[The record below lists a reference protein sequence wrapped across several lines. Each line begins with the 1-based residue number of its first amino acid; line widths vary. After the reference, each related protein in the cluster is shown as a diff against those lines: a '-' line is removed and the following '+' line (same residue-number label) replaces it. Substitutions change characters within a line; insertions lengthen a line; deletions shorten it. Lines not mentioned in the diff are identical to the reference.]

1 MRLFSSLSIRS
12 GLVLTALLAVLPAL
26 ALQLAAGLEHRR
38 HLETEAKAEASR
50 AVAAMAEVQGRITD
64 STRLLLT
71 ALAAM
76 PELRAKDST
85 ACSAL
90 FASLLDKNPIYANM
104 LALDVR
110 GDVFASGQS
119 VHPVNLADRKHY
131 RDAMA
136 TRQFVAGEYVV
147 SRSTGEPAF
156 PFAMPILD
164 DAEQVVGI
172 LVAAVKLDSF
182 DAAFAKMRMP
192 AAANLGLADRNG
204 IRLFYRPLTPTNPPG
219 QPIRPAL
226 YDAIQAGGDEGLVLQ
241 PGSDGVLRYYAY
253 RKLRLSPTAPPYMS
267 LIVGLPE
274 NVVLAPAN
282 RALAENLGLLAV
294 AAALALGVAWAVGG
308 PILARRLARI
318 ADTAARI
325 GQGDRQAR
333 TGVPHD
339 ASGIGQVAASLDAM
353 ADQLAVSDAERDRA
367 LAALRASQQRLAH
380 IAASMPDWIWETN
393 ADGRYVYMG
402 EKVKDA
408 LGYEPASLIG
418 RSVFDCLAPGE
429 EETMRP
435 VVAKAREAL
444 LPIRDLINWR
454 IAADGTRRCL
464 MCNAVP
470 WHDEDGTFRGYRG
483 VSKDVTKWIEA
494 DRAVRASLAEKEIL
508 LKEIHHRVKNNL
520 QIISSLLYLQAEQ
533 VDDPVA
539 LESFRVSRNRIAS
552 MALVHEEIYRS
563 SDLARIRLDNYIR
576 DLLPKIFG
584 QIGQGAPVAVD
595 CRLDPVTVPIEQAV
609 PAGLVVNELL
619 TNAHKHAFR
628 DNAQAHLDVTL
639 AVRNGSV
646 EIAVADNGPGLTED
660 FTVESTGT
668 LGMQLVGNLA
678 RQLGGQVTA
687 RNDHGAVFSLTF
699 PAAGRT

>member
-26 ALQLAAGLEHRR
+26 ALQLATGLEHRR
-38 HLETEAKAEASR
+38 HLEAEAKAEASR
-50 AVAAMAEVQGRITD
+50 AAAAMAEVQVRITD

-76 PELRAKDST
+76 PELRAKDAA
-85 ACSAL
+85 ACTAL
-90 FASLLDKNPIYANM
+90 FASLLDKNPVYANI
-104 LALDVR
+104 LAVDAS
-110 GDVFASGQS
+110 GDVFAAGQPYGS
-119 VHPVNLADRKHY
+119 VNLSDRKHF

-136 TRQFVAGEYVV
+136 TRQFVAGEYIV
-147 SRSTGEPAF
+147 SRSTGDSAF

-164 DAEQVVGI
+164 DAGQAVGI

-192 AAANLGLADRNG
+192 SGANLGLSDRNG
-204 IRLFYRPLTPTNPPG
+204 LRLFYRPVNPANPVG
-219 QPIRPAL
+219 SPIRSAIF
-226 YDAIQAGGDEGLVLQ
+226 DIIQAGGDDGLTLQ
-241 PGSDGVLRYYAY
+241 AGSDGVLRYYAF
-253 RKLRLSPTAPPYMS
+253 RKLRLSPAAPPYMS
-267 LIVGLPE
+267 LVVGLPE
-274 NVVLAPAN
+274 SVVLAPAN
-282 RALAENLGLLAV
+282 RALAENLGLLAA

-308 PILARRLARI
+308 PILARRLTRI

-333 TGVPHD
+333 TGLPHD
-339 ASGIGQVAASLDAM
+339 VSGLGQVAASLDAM
-353 ADQLAVSDAERDRA
+353 ADQLAASDAERDRA

-380 IAASMPDWIWETN
+380 ITASMPDWIWETDT
-393 ADGRYVYMG
+393 DGRYVYMG
-402 EKVKDA
+402 DKVEDC
-408 LGYEPASLIG
+408 LGYTAQELIG
-418 RSVFDCLAPGE
+418 KTVFDLYPPGE
-429 EETMRP
+429 EAAMRP
-435 VVAKAREAL
+435 IIAAALEARQ
-444 LPIRDLINWR
+444 PIRDLINWR
-454 IAADGTRRCL
+454 IAADGLRRCL

-508 LKEIHHRVKNNL
+508 LKEVHHRVKNNL

-563 SDLARIRLDNYIR
+563 ADLARIRLDNYIR

-584 QIGQGAPVAVD
+584 QVGQGAPVAVD

-628 DNAQAHLDVTL
+628 DNGEARLDVTL
-639 AVRNGSV
+639 AVRDGFV
-646 EIAVADNGPGLTED
+646 EIAVADNGPGLAPD
-660 FTVESTGT
+660 FAVESTGT

>member
-12 GLVLTALLAVLPAL
+12 GLVLTVLLAVLPAL
-26 ALQLAAGLEHRR
+26 ALQLATGLEHRR
-38 HLETEAKAEASR
+38 HLEAEAKAEVSR
-50 AVAAMAEVQGRITD
+50 AAAAMAEVQERITD
-64 STRLLLT
+64 STRQLLT

-76 PELRAKDST
+76 PELRAKDAT

-90 FASLLDKNPIYANM
+90 FSTLLDKNPIYTNI
-104 LALDVR
+104 LAVDPN
-110 GDVFASGQS
+110 GDLFAAGHSSRQI
-119 VHPVNLADRKHY
+119 NLADRKHF
-131 RDAMA
+131 REAMA
-136 TRQFVAGEYVV
+136 TRQFVAGEYIV
-147 SRSTGEPAF
+147 SRSSGEPSF

-164 DAEQVVGI
+164 DAGQAVGV
-172 LVAAVKLDSF
+172 LVASVRLDAFES
-182 DAAFAKMRMP
+182 AFAKLRMP
-192 AAANLGLADRNG
+192 AEASLGLADRNG
-204 IRLFYRPLTPTNPPG
+204 VRLFYRPQNSANPVG
-219 QPIRPAL
+219 SPIRPEV
-226 YDAIQAGGDEGLVLQ
+226 YDVIQAGGDEGLALL
-241 PGSDGVLRYYAY
+241 PGSDGLLRYYAY
-253 RKLRLSPTAPPYMS
+253 RKLRLSPAAPPYMS
-267 LIVGLPE
+267 LVVGLPE
-274 NVVLAPAN
+274 NVVLAPAS
-282 RALAENLGLLAV
+282 RALAENLGLLAA

-308 PILARRLARI
+308 PIIARQLARI

-333 TGVPHD
+333 TGLPHN
-339 ASGIGQVAASLDAM
+339 ASGLGQVAASLDAM
-353 ADQLAVSDAERDRA
+353 ADQLAASDAERDRA

-380 IAASMPDWIWETN
+380 ITATMPDWIWETD
-393 ADGRYVYMG
+393 AKGRYVYMG
-402 EKVKDA
+402 ENVKEA

-418 RSVFDCLAPGE
+418 RSVFDGLAPGE
-429 EETMRP
+429 EDSMRS
-435 VVAKAREAL
+435 VVTKSLEAC

-454 IAADGTRRCL
+454 VAADGSRRCL

-483 VSKDVTKWIEA
+483 VSKDVTKWVEA

-508 LKEIHHRVKNNL
+508 LKEVHHRVKNNL

-563 SDLARIRLDNYIR
+563 ADLARIRLDNYIR

-584 QIGQGAPVAVD
+584 QGGQGAPIDVD

-628 DNAQAHLDVTL
+628 DNAQARLNVTL
-639 AVRNGSV
+639 AVRDGAV
-646 EIAVADNGPGLTED
+646 VIDVADNGPGLAPD
-660 FTVESTGT
+660 FAVESTGT

-687 RNDHGAVFSLTF
+687 RSDHGAVFSLAF

>member
-1 MRLFSSLSIRS
+1 VRLFSSLSIRS

-26 ALQLAAGLEHRR
+26 ALQLATGLEHRR
-38 HLETEAKAEASR
+38 HLETEAKAEVSR
-50 AVAAMAEVQGRITD
+50 AAAAMAEVQERITD

-76 PELRAKDST
+76 PELRARDAA

-90 FASLLDKNPIYANM
+90 FATLLDKNPLYTNVLAADAN
-104 LALDVR
+104 
-110 GDVFASGQS
+110 GDLFASGL
-119 VHPVNLADRKHY
+119 PFGYVNLADRKHF

-136 TRQFVAGEYVV
+136 AREFVAGEYIV
-147 SRSTGEPAF
+147 SRTSGNPAF
-156 PFAMPILD
+156 PFALPILD
-164 DAEQVVGI
+164 DAGQPLGV
-172 LVAAVKLDSF
+172 LVAAVKLDAFES
-182 DAAFAKMRMP
+182 AFAKLRMP

-204 IRLFYRPLTPTNPPG
+204 IRLFYRPHNPANPVG
-219 QPIRPAL
+219 NPIRPAVF
-226 YDAIQAGGDEGLVLQ
+226 DAIQAGGDEGLTLQ
-241 PGSDGVLRYYAY
+241 PGSDGVLRYYAF

-267 LIVGLPE
+267 LVVGLPE
-274 NVVLAPAN
+274 NVILAPAN
-282 RALAENLGLLAV
+282 RALAENLGLLAA
-294 AAALALGVAWAVGG
+294 AAALALGVAWVVGG

-339 ASGIGQVAASLDAM
+339 ASGIGTVAASLDAM
-353 ADQLAVSDAERDRA
+353 ADQLAASDAERDRA

-380 IAASMPDWIWETN
+380 ITASMPDWIWETDAN
-393 ADGRYVYMG
+393 GRYVYMG

-418 RSVFDCLAPGE
+418 RSVYDGLAPGE
-429 EETMRP
+429 DETMRQI
-435 VVAKAREAL
+435 VGKALEAC

-454 IAADGTRRCL
+454 IAADGSRRCL

-483 VSKDVTKWIEA
+483 VSKDVTKWLEA

-508 LKEIHHRVKNNL
+508 LKEVHHRVKNNL

-533 VDDPVA
+533 VEDPVA

-563 SDLARIRLDNYIR
+563 ADLARIRLDNYIR

-584 QIGQGAPVAVD
+584 QVGQGAPVAAD
-595 CRLDPVTVPIEQAV
+595 CRLDAVTVPIEQAV

-628 DNAQAHLDVTL
+628 DNAQARLGVTL

-646 EIAVADNGPGLTED
+646 EIEVADNGPGLAPD
-660 FTVESTGT
+660 FAVESTGT

-699 PAAGRT
+699 PTAGRT

>member
-26 ALQLAAGLEHRR
+26 ALQLVTGLEHRR
-38 HLETEAKAEASR
+38 HLEAEAKAEASR
-50 AVAAMAEVQGRITD
+50 AAAAMAEVQERITA

-76 PELRAKDST
+76 PELRAKDAA

-90 FASLLDKNPIYANM
+90 FATLLDKNPLYTNVLAADAN
-104 LALDVR
+104 
-110 GDVFASGQS
+110 GDLFASGLPFALLNFS
-119 VHPVNLADRKHY
+119 DRKY
-131 RDAMA
+131 FRDAMA

-147 SRSTGEPAF
+147 SRTTGTPSF
-156 PFAMPILD
+156 PFALPILD
-164 DAEQVVGI
+164 ETGQAVGVLI
-172 LVAAVKLDSF
+172 AAVKLDSF
-182 DAAFAKMRMP
+182 DAAFARLHMP
-192 AAANLGLADRNG
+192 GAANLGLVDRNG
-204 IRLFYRPLTPTNPPG
+204 IRLFYRPVNPANPVG
-219 QPIRPAL
+219 SPIRPEVF
-226 YDAIQAGGDEGLVLQ
+226 DAIQAGGDEGLTLL
-241 PGSDGVLRYYAY
+241 PGSDGVLRYYAF

-267 LIVGLPE
+267 LVVGLPE
-274 NVVLAPAN
+274 NVILAPAN
-282 RALAENLGLLAV
+282 RALAENLGLLAA
-294 AAALALGVAWAVGG
+294 AAALALGVAWVVGG

-333 TGVPHD
+333 TGLPHD
-339 ASGIGQVAASLDAM
+339 ASGLGQVAASLDAM
-353 ADQLAVSDAERDRA
+353 ADRLAASDAERDRA

-380 IAASMPDWIWETN
+380 ITASMPDWIWET
-393 ADGRYVYMG
+393 DTDCRYVYMG
-402 EKVKDA
+402 EKVKEA
-408 LGYEPASLIG
+408 LGYEPALLIG
-418 RSVFDCLAPGE
+418 RSVFDGLAPGE

-435 VVAKAREAL
+435 VVAKALEAFA
-444 LPIRDLINWR
+444 PISDLINWR

-483 VSKDVTKWIEA
+483 VSKDVTKWVEA

-508 LKEIHHRVKNNL
+508 LKEVHHRVKNNL

-563 SDLARIRLDNYIR
+563 ADLARIRLDNYIR

-584 QIGQGAPVAVD
+584 QVGQGAPIAVD

-628 DNAQAHLDVTL
+628 DNAEGRLDVTL
-639 AVRNGSV
+639 AVRNGAV
-646 EIAVADNGPGLTED
+646 EIDVADNGPGLAPD
-660 FTVESTGT
+660 FAVESTGT

-687 RNDHGAVFSLTF
+687 RSDHGAVFSLTF
-699 PAAGRT
+699 PTAGRT

>member
-26 ALQLAAGLEHRR
+26 ALQLATGLEHRR
-38 HLETEAKAEASR
+38 HLEAEARAEASR
-50 AVAAMAEVQGRITD
+50 AAAAMAEVQERITD

-76 PELRAKDST
+76 PELRAQDAT
-85 ACSAL
+85 ACAAL
-90 FASLLDKNPIYANM
+90 FASLLDKNPIYTNI
-104 LALDVR
+104 LAADAT
-110 GDVFASGQS
+110 GEVFASGQAFRQ
-119 VHPVNLADRKHY
+119 VNLADRKHF

-136 TRQFVAGEYVV
+136 TRQFVAGEYIV
-147 SRSTGEPAF
+147 SRTSGDPAF

-164 DAEQVVGI
+164 DAGQPLGV
-172 LVAAVKLDSF
+172 LVASVKLDSF
-182 DAAFAKMRMP
+182 DAAFAKLHMP
-192 AAANLGLADRNG
+192 SGANLGLSDRNG
-204 IRLFYRPLTPTNPPG
+204 IRLFYRPVNPANPVG
-219 QPIRPAL
+219 SPIRPAVH
-226 YDAIQAGGDEGLVLQ
+226 DIIQAGGDDGLALQ
-241 PGSDGVLRYYAY
+241 SGSDGVLRYYAY
-253 RKLRLSPTAPPYMS
+253 RKLRLSPSAPPYMS
-267 LIVGLPE
+267 LVVGLPE
-274 NVVLAPAN
+274 SVVLAPAN

-308 PILARRLARI
+308 PILSRRLSRI
-318 ADTAARI
+318 AETAARI

-339 ASGIGQVAASLDAM
+339 ASGIGTVAASLDAM
-353 ADQLAVSDAERDRA
+353 ADQLAASDAERDRA
-367 LAALRASQQRLAH
+367 LVALRASQQRLAH
-380 IAASMPDWIWETN
+380 ITASMPDWIWETDT
-393 ADGRYVYMG
+393 DGRYVYMG
-402 EKVKDA
+402 DKVKEA

-435 VVAKAREAL
+435 VVAKAREGL

-483 VSKDVTKWIEA
+483 VSKDVTKWIET

-508 LKEIHHRVKNNL
+508 LKEVHHRVKNNL

-595 CRLDPVTVPIEQAV
+595 CRLEPVTVPIEQAV

-628 DNAQAHLDVTL
+628 DNEQARLDVTL
-639 AVRNGSV
+639 AVRDGFV
-646 EIAVADNGPGLTED
+646 EIDVADNGPGLAPD
-660 FTVESTGT
+660 FAVESTGT

-687 RNDHGAVFSLTF
+687 RSDHGAVFSLTF